1 MRRAISQKGIK
12 FPHIVVVKSPGLL
25 PMRYKVSEIALELGI
40 PQRTL
45 RDWLKRGAPHQRDS
59 RNHIW
64 IHGVGF
70 AVWVKAQKKKKKS
83 RRLGDD
89 EAFCLRCN
97 KIVRLVDPETKKI
110 VGKLVH
116 LKGRCINCGCK
127 INRGGR
133 LGKSEELFTDEAT
146 FKLS

>member
-1 MRRAISQKGIK
+1 MRINLSQKGLK
-12 FPHIVVVKSPGLL
+12 LPHKVIVKSPGLL
-25 PMRYKVSEIALELGI
+25 HMKYKVSELAQELGI
-40 PQRTL
+40 PDRTL

-64 IHGVGF
+64 ILGIEF
-70 AVWVKAQKKKKKS
+70 SAWVEAQKNNKN
-83 RRLGDD
+83 RRKMKDD

-97 KIVRLVDPETKKI
+97 KIVSLVDPETIKI

-116 LKGRCINCGCK
+116 FKGRCINCGCK

-133 LGKSEELFTDEAT
+133 LGK
-146 FKLS
+146 